1 MAIPNL
7 FIIGA
12 PKCGTSALA
21 HYLSE
26 HPAVY
31 FCDPKEPFFLSDD
44 YPRLKEQH
52 SLNSLEDYLSLF
64 KDADPEIHAVIG
76 EGSTN
81 YLASKV
87 AVDKAVRLNPHGK
100 FIVMLR
106 DPVEVAYA
114 YHMEQLWARNE
125 DVEDFEVA
133 WRLQDDRARGKFVPD
148 TCVAE
153 QFLQY
158 RELALFSPQIERLF
172 SLVPEEQRLVLLIDD
187 LKREPEQVYRT
198 ALRFLELND
207 DNKTTFPVINPSHK
221 HRSELI
227 ANLVLKPPRP
237 IRGVIFRF
245 RAWAR
250 RSRPW
255 WIEAIKSALR
265 VRQKRMPLRPEFER
279 ELREC
284 FIDDIE
290 ELERLIGRDLS
301 SWRHKTDSK
310 IP

>member
-1 MAIPNL
+1 MTTPNL

-31 FCDPKEPFFLSDD
+31 FSDPKEPFFLSDD
-44 YPRLKEQH
+44 YPKLKDQH
-52 SLNSLEDYLSLF
+52 SLDGLEDYLSLF

-87 AVDKAVRLNPHGK
+87 AIEKAMGLNPNAK

-106 DPVEVAYA
+106 DPVEVAHA

-125 DVEDFEVA
+125 DVEDFESA
-133 WRLQDDRARGKFVPD
+133 WRLQEERRQGKFIPGN
-148 TCVAE
+148 CVAQ

-158 RELALFSPQIERLF
+158 RDLALFAPQIERFF
-172 SLVPEEQRLVLLIDD
+172 SLVPEKQRLVLLIDD
-187 LKREPEQVYRT
+187 LKQDPSHVYRT
-198 ALRFLELND
+198 ALRFLDLD
-207 DNKTTFPVINPSHK
+207 DDHKTTFPVINPSHK
-221 HRSELI
+221 HRSDLI
-227 ANLVLKPPRP
+227 ANIVLKPPWP
-237 IRGVIFRF
+237 LRGAVFRF

-255 WIEAIKSALR
+255 WVEAIKSVLR
-265 VRQKRMPLRPEFER
+265 VRENRTPLRPEFER
-279 ELREC
+279 ELRDC
-284 FIDDIE
+284 FLDDIE
-290 ELERLIGRDLS
+290 KLERLIGRDLS
-301 SWRHKTDSK
+301 AWRQRSDLEVS
-310 IP
+310 